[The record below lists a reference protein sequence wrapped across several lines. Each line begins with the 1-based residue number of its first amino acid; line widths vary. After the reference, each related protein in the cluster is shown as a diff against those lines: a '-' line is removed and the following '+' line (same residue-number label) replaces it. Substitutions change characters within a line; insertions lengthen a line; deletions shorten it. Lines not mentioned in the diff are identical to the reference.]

1 MSVFRA
7 PARVQFWRILSGA
20 TFCRVV
26 LGLSRVVL
34 CCCSWSAYL
43 VMTRRYGSRRVEVC
57 ALSKLLFYDKV
68 MVSTIEQNSY
78 CIPPD
83 SNVLF
88 VWISKG
94 TWAVKLRFYT
104 NGHKMAMITGIQLL
118 LLFFCDVISSCSL
131 LEQHTHTCL
140 TALCPGLPG

>member
-1 MSVFRA
+1 
-7 PARVQFWRILSGA
+7 
-20 TFCRVV
+20 
-26 LGLSRVVL
+26 
-34 CCCSWSAYL
+34 
-43 VMTRRYGSRRVEVC
+43 
-57 ALSKLLFYDKV
+57 

-78 CIPPD
+78 CILPD

-118 LLFFCDVISSCSL
+118 LLLFCDLISSCSL
-131 LEQHTHTCL
+131 LEQHTHL
-140 TALCPGLPG
+140 FNGPLSGTARVSWSSKVRNCRTKLYPEMDVFVCNTTDASVPGWV